1 MKTALYTEIF
11 TVRMNLQP
19 TILIVDDNLENLV
32 YLKYVTIKLNVKII
46 QAMSGYEALEKAKG
60 IGLALA
66 IIDVQ
71 MPGMNGYELALKL
84 NEDRMDDKVPVIFLT
99 ASHVN
104 ELEEFKGYSY
114 GAVDY
119 IFKPVTSHILL
130 SKITVFLNL
139 FEQKLTILRNS
150 ELLKETAAELSRTNE
165 ALQKREEKLE
175 QEQLFTKA
183 LLDSIP
189 GIFYL
194 YTYPELRMVTWNK
207 QHETLFGYG
216 ASEMRGRH
224 ALEWHQPE
232 SRDAVMKSL
241 INFLESGLATVET
254 KLLAKDGHSIPFLLT
269 AVKFESNGQ
278 NYLIGIGTDVT
289 KRKEAEDA
297 LLESEA
303 TLIKAQQIAHLGN
316 WELDNLTQTM
326 HWSDETY
333 RIFGYAPHTV
343 SSSIG
348 LFTGSIY
355 PDDAPFMQ
363 RAISDALNL
372 GTPFSLDH
380 RMVLPGGEVRFVH
393 EQAEIIFDT
402 DGKPQKLIGTIQD
415 ITDRKRI
422 EEELKSSLEQLQQLS
437 QYIEQVRENERIA
450 ISRELHDD
458 LGQALTAVKID
469 LGIIKHKIPDA
480 EVVLKINKVTALVGD
495 TIKTVQRLTSQLRPE
510 IIDDLGLEAAIEWY
524 TSEFSERTAIE
535 ISLNM
540 DKVDGI
546 SAGDSLI
553 IFRIL
558 QESLTNIAR
567 HSRAVKVA
575 IALGIKEDFINLW
588 ISDDGIGI
596 TEKQRNSKQSFGLIS
611 MKERAASL
619 GGTFDISSENGKG
632 TLIRLLIPVKNK

>member
-1 MKTALYTEIF
+1 MKTALFTEIF
-11 TVRMNLQP
+11 TIRMNLQP

-150 ELLKETAAELSRTNE
+150 ELLKETAEELSRTNE

-194 YTYPELRMVTWNK
+194 YTYPELKMVTWNK
-207 QHETLFGYG
+207 QHETLFGYD

-224 ALEWHQPE
+224 VLEWHQPE

-241 INFLESGLATVET
+241 VNFLESGLATVET

-278 NYLIGIGTDVT
+278 NFLIGIGTDVT
-289 KRKEAEDA
+289 KRKEAEEA

-303 TLIKAQQIAHLGN
+303 TLTKAQQIAHLGN
-316 WELDNLTQTM
+316 WELDSLTQTM

-333 RIFGYAPHTV
+333 RIFGYAPHSV

-363 RAISDALNL
+363 RAISDAMNL
-372 GTPFSLDH
+372 GTPFSRDH

-393 EQAEIIFDT
+393 EQAEIIFDN

-469 LGIIKHKIPDA
+469 LGIIKHKISDE

-632 TLIRLLIPVKNK
+632 TLIRLLIPVKK

>member
-1 MKTALYTEIF
+1 
-11 TVRMNLQP
+11 MNLQP
-19 TILIVDDNLENLV
+19 TILIVDDNQENLV

-46 QAMSGYEALEKAKG
+46 QALSGYEALEKTKG
-60 IGLALA
+60 IGIALA

-71 MPGMNGYELALKL
+71 MPVMSGYELALKL
-84 NEDRMDDKVPVIFLT
+84 NEDRLEDKVPVIFLT

-139 FEQKLTILRNS
+139 YEQKLTILRNS
-150 ELLKETAAELSRTNE
+150 ELLKEIAEELSRTND
-165 ALQKREEKLE
+165 ALQKREEKLQ

-194 YTYPELRMVTWNK
+194 YSYPELRMVTWNK
-207 QHETLFGYG
+207 QHETLFGYDT
-216 ASEMRGRH
+216 SEMKGRH
-224 ALEWHQPE
+224 VLEWHQPE
-232 SRDAVMKSL
+232 SRDAVIKSL
-241 INFLESGLATVET
+241 ENFVESGQATVEAM
-254 KLLAKDGHSIPFLLT
+254 LLAKDGHSIPFLLT

-278 NYLIGIGTDVT
+278 DFLIGIGTDVT
-289 KRKEAEDA
+289 KRKQAEEA

-303 TLIKAQQIAHLGN
+303 TLTKAQQIAHLGN
-316 WELDNLTQTM
+316 WELDSITQTM

-333 RIFGYAPHTV
+333 RIFGYEPHTV
-343 SSSIG
+343 RPSMELFFSSMH
-348 LFTGSIY
+348 T
-355 PDDAPFMQ
+355 DDTPFMQ
-363 RAISDALNL
+363 RAISDAWNS
-372 GTPFSLDH
+372 GTPFSRDQRL
-380 RMVLPGGEVRFVH
+380 VLPGGEIRFVH
-393 EQAEIIFDT
+393 EQAEIMFDHA
-402 DGKPQKLIGTIQD
+402 GKPQKWVGTIQD
-415 ITDRKRI
+415 ITERKRI
-422 EEELKSSLEQLQQLS
+422 EEELKSSLEQLKQLS
-437 QYIEQVRENERIA
+437 QYIETVRENERIA

-469 LGIIKHKIPDA
+469 LGIIKHKILDE

-524 TSEFSERTAIE
+524 TNEFSERTAIE
-535 ISLNM
+535 ISLDM
-540 DKVDGI
+540 DTVNSI
-546 SAGDSLI
+546 SSVDSLI

-567 HSRAVKVA
+567 HSKATKVD
-575 IALGIKEDFINLW
+575 IKLSIKEDSIGLR
-588 ISDDGIGI
+588 ISDNGIGI
-596 TEKQRNSKQSFGLIS
+596 TEEQRNSRHAFGLIS

-619 GGTFDISSENGKG
+619 GGTFDISSENGNG
-632 TLIRLLIPVKNK
+632 TIIRLLIPVKHMIL

>member
-1 MKTALYTEIF
+1 
-11 TVRMNLQP
+11 MNLQP

-207 QHETLFGYG
+207 QHETLFGYD

-224 ALEWHQPE
+224 VLEWHQPE
-232 SRDAVMKSL
+232 SRDVVMKSL
-241 INFLESGLATVET
+241 VNFLESGLATVET

-278 NYLIGIGTDVT
+278 NFLIGIGTDVT

-303 TLIKAQQIAHLGN
+303 TLTKAQQIAHLGN
-316 WELDNLTQTM
+316 WELDSLTQTM

-355 PDDAPFMQ
+355 PDDAPLMQ

-619 GGTFDISSENGKG
+619 GGTFDISSENSKG

>member
-1 MKTALYTEIF
+1 
-11 TVRMNLQP
+11 MNLQP

-194 YTYPELRMVTWNK
+194 YTYPELKMVTWNK
-207 QHETLFGYG
+207 QHETLFGYD

-224 ALEWHQPE
+224 VLEWHQPE

-241 INFLESGLATVET
+241 VNFLESGLATVET
-254 KLLAKDGHSIPFLLT
+254 KLLAKDGHLIPFLLT

-278 NYLIGIGTDVT
+278 NFLIGIGTDVT
-289 KRKEAEDA
+289 KRKEAEEA

-303 TLIKAQQIAHLGN
+303 TLTKAQQIAHLGN
-316 WELDNLTQTM
+316 WELDSLTQTM

-333 RIFGYAPHTV
+333 RIFGFEPHTV

-348 LFTGSIY
+348 LFNSSIY

-363 RAISDALNL
+363 RAISDAMNL
-372 GTPFSLDH
+372 GTPFSRDH

-393 EQAEIIFDT
+393 EQAEIIFDN

-469 LGIIKHKIPDA
+469 LGIIKHKIPDE